1 MKPSLFIIFSVAAA
15 FTAIGIVVGIKDNN
29 ISAVVWA
36 FCTLIWIL
44 TALNSRIDI
53 ETQKRVNNVQEE
65 IIKTQEELIK
75 TEEEIIRTQRDTIK
89 NQKEIIK
96 ELEQKQ

>member
-1 MKPSLFIIFSVAAA
+1 MKPSLFIIFTVAAA
-15 FTAIGIVVGIKDNN
+15 FTAIGIVAGIKDNN

-36 FCTLIWIL
+36 FCTLIWISA
-44 TALNSRIDI
+44 ALNSRIDI
-53 ETQKRVNNVQEE
+53 ETQKKVNDIQEE
-65 IIKTQEELIK
+65 IIKTQEDL
-75 TEEEIIRTQRDTIK
+75 IK

>member
-1 MKPSLFIIFSVAAA
+1 MKPSLLITFIVAAV
-15 FTAIGIVVGIKDNN
+15 FTAIGIIAGIKEGNM
-29 ISAVVWA
+29 SAVVWA
-36 FCTLIWIL
+36 FCTLIWISA
-44 TALNSRIDI
+44 ALHTRIDI

-65 IIKTQEELIK
+65 IIKTQEDLIK
-75 TEEEIIRTQRDTIK
+75 TEEEIIRIQKDTIK